1 MVHACHSVFLP
12 LTTLQSLSLHV
23 HIYALSHVLYQVK
36 NLYVNLSK
44 CKEGETV
51 GMFCSQDPSSG
62 SDTWY
67 LVLNGRNIHRLAV
80 KVPRERYA
88 VVDVYG
94 QCVEVELLPLRDA
107 APPKEETQVKAGWFC
122 TRSRVACIHSYHCCV
137 TLANVYLLYQFT
149 SDVHYT
155 HTYVSWLHSCLAVL
169 CLSICGRKRQEAV

>member
-1 MVHACHSVFLP
+1 M
-12 LTTLQSLSLHV
+12 
-23 HIYALSHVLYQVK
+23 K

-44 CKEGETV
+44 CREGETV

-67 LVLNGRNIHRLAV
+67 LVLNGRNIHRLAN

-107 APPKEETQVKAGWFC
+107 APPKEETQVKAGEFC
-122 TRSRVACIHSYHCCV
+122 TRSRVACIHSYHCYV
-137 TLANVYLLYQFT
+137 TLANVYLLYQF
-149 SDVHYT
+149 SSHVHYT
-155 HTYVSWLHSCLAVL
+155 HTYVCWLHSCLAVL
-169 CLSICGRKRQEAV
+169 CLSICGRKRQEAA